1 MPLTLPVPDGQ
12 ILPGASLALVV
23 CQLRFEE
30 HEQEL
35 QSAIGRQFLQ
45 ELAADYPIPARVR
58 SQEVTI
64 DMNQAREGVARAQR
78 HGWRAATVDNKWA
91 VTLLPNAVSVETTAF
106 TSFADFSRRLSRAL
120 EVTTALVQPVL
131 TERLGL
137 RFVNLLPTP
146 RSTSKPAALPTGTSL
161 FIEPM
166 RGPAATPE
174 LAAGVINFE
183 GRCLFDA
190 GDGLRVNLRWGLGSG
205 DQTPIDIDVFRES
218 QSVFGLESALVD
230 ATRCNVIASSLF
242 QSILSKSALSRLR
255 AGSKK

>member
-1 MPLTLPVPDGQ
+1 M
-12 ILPGASLALVV
+12 ALVV

-64 DMNQAREGVARAQR
+64 DVNPVREDVAKTQR
-78 HGWRAATVDNKWA
+78 QGWRASTVDNKWA
-91 VTLLPNAVSVETTAF
+91 VTLLPNAVNLETTAF
-106 TSFADFSRRLSRAL
+106 TTFADFSQRLSRAL
-120 EVTTALVQPVL
+120 EVTRDLIQPVL

-146 RSTSKPAALPTGTSL
+146 HSTTKVADLPTGTSL

-166 RGPAATPE
+166 RGPAATPQ
-174 LAAGVINFE
+174 LAAGVIGFE

-205 DQTPIDIDVFRES
+205 DQTPIDIDVFRDS
-218 QSVFGLESALVD
+218 QSVFNLDSALAE
-230 ATRCNVIASSLF
+230 ATRCNAVASSLF

-255 AGSKK
+255 SGKNR